1 MCSLRSGTSAGV
13 VLYIRQA
20 GCPDTL
26 NARFNVH
33 AALWRNFIGKAL
45 NSLNTEPLKGVSS
58 ARTFELSFA
67 LSAAEISR

>member
-1 MCSLRSGTSAGV
+1 MRTV
-13 VLYIRQA
+13 

-26 NARFNVH
+26 KASYNAR
-33 AALWRNFIGKAL
+33 AALRWNFIGKAL

-58 ARTFELSFA
+58 ARTFEPSFA